1 MISNMSINLSSIRDN
16 KNRGSVGQFLR
27 ENIKSDSDLSIVSAY
42 FTIYAYSHLK
52 NELDSISKLKFLFGE
67 PTFIKALDPTKVNKR
82 DFKIEDDK
90 IVIPIESRLTQK
102 AIAKECSEW
111 IQQKVEIKSMVKPNF
126 LHGKM
131 YHVTQQ
137 SGVEKAIVGSS
148 NFTVNGLGL
157 GGSPNIELNLVVDND
172 RDRADLKAWF
182 QELWDDNTGL
192 VEDVKEQVL
201 KYLEQ
206 LYIENEPEFIY
217 FKTLFHIFENYLDEQ
232 QKGGL
237 LTGQTGFFE
246 SEVWAMLYEFQ
257 KDGVK
262 GAINKI
268 LRHNGCIIADSVGL
282 GKTFEA
288 LAVIRYFELLNYRVL
303 VLCPKK
309 LSSNWTIYQASQ
321 NNSLNPFSKD
331 KFSYNVLY
339 HTDLGRITGKSDA
352 NGIDLENF
360 NWSAYDLVVIDESH
374 NFRGNPMEKIKDDGT
389 TRMNRAKWLME
400 KIIKSGVKTKVLML
414 SATPVNNNLKDLR
427 NQISLITEG
436 RNDAMFESTG
446 VKNIALTMKNA
457 QTQFTNWADKKKNP
471 NKKQNELIQ
480 KLGSDFIKL
489 LDELTIARS
498 RKHIKS
504 FYKAE
509 AEIGKFPERIK
520 PIAIYPNIDTKDR
533 FYTYDELN
541 RIILQYKLALFNPS
555 AYIESDKTSKYEELA
570 ATKGVLGFKQSDR
583 EHFLIGMMKVNFL
596 KRLESSIESFEIS
609 MDRTIQKI
617 EKLETK
623 IRDFQKSKVK
633 SQEEELETY
642 QPDEDEIE
650 ENEEELEQWQV
661 GKKLKFDLAD
671 LDLDK
676 WLADLERDREALNK
690 LYNFAVAVTPD
701 RDAKL
706 KDLKKLINDKIQK
719 NLNSGNNKVVV
730 FTAFADTA
738 NYLYDCLHDWAKN
751 ELKLNIALVAGSQT
765 KTTFGKNEYN
775 NILTNFS
782 PISKNRDKMKSMP
795 KEGTIDILI
804 ATDCISEGQNLQ
816 DCDFL
821 INYDIHWNP
830 VRIIQRFGRID
841 RLGSKNDKIQLVN
854 FWPTKDLDNYINL
867 KERVEARMALVDVT
881 ATADDNVLA
890 TDQIEELIEDDLK
903 YRNQQ
908 LKKLR
913 DEVLDLEDMNESI
926 SLTDFTL
933 DDFRIE
939 LLNFIENNRKKLEDA
954 PFGLYAVV
962 PSPSGN
968 YSNLLDTEK
977 LSTAEKEI
985 IKPGV
990 VYCLKQ
996 KGDTDGN
1003 EEVNPLQPYFLVYIR
1018 DDGQVR
1024 FNYTNAKQI
1033 LEIYRL
1039 MCSGKSQAFEEL
1051 CEIFNTETKQGEDM
1065 QTYSELLAKAIDEIS
1080 RIFNKRSNQ
1089 KITGNERGAL
1099 LIPKSKRISETN
1111 NFELVTWLIIK

>member
-1 MISNMSINLSSIRDN
+1 MSINLSSIRDN

-52 NELDSISKLKFLFGE
+52 SELDSISKLKFLFGE

-246 SEVWAMLYEFQ
+246 SEVWVMLYEFQ

-555 AYIESDKTSKYEELA
+555 AYIEPDKTSKYEELA

-671 LDLDK
+671 LDLDT

-738 NYLYDCLHDWAKN
+738 NYLYDCLHDWTKN

-816 DCDFL
+816 DCDYL

-1051 CEIFNTETKQGEDM
+1051 CELFNAETKQGEDM
-1065 QTYSELLAKAIDEIS
+1065 QKYSELLAKAIDEIS

-1089 KITGNERGAL
+1089 KITGNDRGAL

>member
-1 MISNMSINLSSIRDN
+1 MSINLSSIRDN

-555 AYIESDKTSKYEELA
+555 AYIEPDKTSKYEELA

-738 NYLYDCLHDWAKN
+738 NYLYDCLRDWAKN

-968 YSNLLDTEK
+968 YSNFVDTEK

-1065 QTYSELLAKAIDEIS
+1065 QKYSELLAKAIDEIS

-1089 KITGNERGAL
+1089 KITGNDRGAL
-1099 LIPKSKRISETN
+1099 LIPKSKRINETN
-1111 NFELVTWLIIK
+1111 NFELVTWLILK

>member
-1 MISNMSINLSSIRDN
+1 MSINLSSIRDN

-192 VEDVKEQVL
+192 VVDVKEQVL

-555 AYIESDKTSKYEELA
+555 AYIEPDKTSKYEELA

-738 NYLYDCLHDWAKN
+738 NYLFDCLHDWVKN

-968 YSNLLDTEK
+968 YSNFLDTEK

-1051 CEIFNTETKQGEDM
+1051 CEIFNAETKQGEDM
-1065 QTYSELLAKAIDEIS
+1065 QKYSELLAKAIDEIS

-1089 KITGNERGAL
+1089 KITGNDRGAL

>member
-1 MISNMSINLSSIRDN
+1 MSINLSSIRDN

-27 ENIKSDSDLSIVSAY
+27 ETIKSDSDLSIVSAY

-67 PTFIKALDPTKVNKR
+67 PTFIKALDPSKVNKR

-182 QELWDDNTGL
+182 HELWDDITGL

-555 AYIESDKTSKYEELA
+555 AYIEPDKTSKYEELA

-671 LDLDK
+671 LDLDT

-719 NLNSGNNKVVV
+719 NVNSGNNKVVV

-782 PISKNRDKMKSMP
+782 PISKNRDKMKLMP

-841 RLGSKNDKIQLVN
+841 RLGSKNEKIQLVN

-968 YSNLLDTEK
+968 YSNLLVTEK
-977 LSTAEKEI
+977 LSTAEKDI

-1051 CEIFNTETKQGEDM
+1051 CEIFNAETKQGEDM
-1065 QTYSELLAKAIDEIS
+1065 QKYSELLAKAIDEIS

-1089 KITGNERGAL
+1089 KITGNDRGAL
-1099 LIPKSKRISETN
+1099 LIPKSKRINETN
-1111 NFELVTWLIIK
+1111 NFELLTWLIIK